1 MSFGIVQ
8 SMIIS
13 MRNNSRKKVL
23 SHFDRREMPLKG
35 LKGDFDVLLKRKAT
49 PEQLENIRKEIIREN
64 KIDLIK
70 TIAIMII
77 ALLIILL
84 GVNYLIL

>member
-13 MRNNSRKKVL
+13 MKNNSRKKVL
-23 SHFDRREMPLKG
+23 SHFDRKDMPLKG
-35 LKGDFDVLLKRKAT
+35 LKGDFNELLKRKAT
-49 PEQLENIRKEIIREN
+49 PEQLENIRKEIKREN

-70 TIAIMII
+70 TIIIMII
-77 ALLIILL
+77 AILILIV
-84 GVNYLIL
+84 GVKYLIL